1 MWDATFAISV
11 AHGGYPQKAKRWFG
25 GTRIRFELDASVPLG
40 ACHHQKLVVI
50 DDALAFCGSADIVPG
65 RWDTHHHLHH
75 EPRRLLPHFVNH
87 LPRHEVMALVDGA
100 AATALGQV
108 FRDRWRA
115 ATDEALPVQPTAP
128 AAPWPSPRPPALSN
142 SQARI
147 ARTFPRTGSGAA
159 VTEIHALRLACI
171 AQARRLIFLENQ
183 YFTHHE
189 LCAALAERLEEPTG
203 PEVVLIS
210 TLQSPSW
217 FDRMTMDT
225 ARAPLLERLQRADR
239 HGRFR
244 AFGPRTTGGAPI
256 LVHSKVAIFD
266 DEVLCVGSANLNH
279 RSEAFDSEVEVAIT
293 AADEAG
299 RQGVRELRNELLSH
313 FLEIPLS
320 TLGAEER
327 RNSSLVSALD
337 LSQGAR
343 VTPLRSTPT
352 RLETLIASLRLGDPR
367 NVEENWRLAGRLPL
381 GA

>member
-1 MWDATFAISV
+1 
-11 AHGGYPQKAKRWFG
+11 
-25 GTRIRFELDASVPLG
+25 
-40 ACHHQKLVVI
+40 
-50 DDALAFCGSADIVPG
+50 
-65 RWDTHHHLHH
+65 
-75 EPRRLLPHFVNH
+75 
-87 LPRHEVMALVDGA
+87 
-100 AATALGQV
+100 
-108 FRDRWRA
+108 
-115 ATDEALPVQPTAP
+115 
-128 AAPWPSPRPPALSN
+128 
-142 SQARI
+142 
-147 ARTFPRTGSGAA
+147 
-159 VTEIHALRLACI
+159 
-171 AQARRLIFLENQ
+171 
-183 YFTHHE
+183 
-189 LCAALAERLEEPTG
+189 
-203 PEVVLIS
+203 
-210 TLQSPSW
+210 
-217 FDRMTMDT
+217 MTMDT